1 MSSTIAHKTL
11 EEIALPASATACS
24 TVVAV
29 RVHRGLRVRGA
40 EHTRAAPARTRGPA
54 HSAALQVHPLHL
66 QSRRTRAAA
75 RPRRFALLCFTF
87 LSATGHCQHTPS
99 HLEHTI
105 LYYTILQYTILYYT
119 VQCSRS
125 FCMFV
130 LVAALSSLAKFGAS
144 CPDLLNS
151 VLILLQRYEYEYD
164 LRECVFACDCKCKQ
178 ISCIHYTRLA
188 DR

>member
-1 MSSTIAHKTL
+1 MVLSTRVLHLLGREGPRTLQPSKYIRFIYNRVALEQPPVRAGSLCSASLSS
-11 EEIALPASATACS
+11 PPPATAS
-24 TVVAV
+24 
-29 RVHRGLRVRGA
+29 
-40 EHTRAAPARTRGPA
+40 
-54 HSAALQVHPLHL
+54 
-66 QSRRTRAAA
+66 
-75 RPRRFALLCFTF
+75 
-87 LSATGHCQHTPS
+87 
-99 HLEHTI
+99 I
-105 LYYTILQYTILYYT
+105 LYYTILVLYYT

-125 FCMFV
+125 LCMFV

-164 LRECVFACDCKCKQ
+164 YKYEYEIYCECVFAFDCKCKQ